1 MSMPDVQVFEFLSL
15 ENAMHT
21 IESFSKEG
29 FEVSIKPIYRMNVWT
44 SKAEIDKY
52 EIYVGKN
59 NRLTTECLYNRKYI
73 GDKNE

>member
-15 ENAMHT
+15 ENAMLA
-21 IESFSKEG
+21 IKSFTEEG
-29 FEVSIKPIYRMNVWT
+29 FEVSINPIYRMNGWT

-59 NRLTTECLYNRKYI
+59 NRLTTEK
-73 GDKNE
+73 E